1 MGKNCQDD
9 VPDLIRRI
17 SWSQKSFTSFN
28 DSVTSFESFS
38 EHSEVMGMF
47 DLLVLRAAE
56 QKTEDIINLHGKEG
70 CTKLLLASGKEENY
84 DFNSDIESD
93 EDDFESTIQNLR
105 EQWGVSTPSTP
116 TKKKLDHNMVG
127 RTLRW
132 NQSNDNSSKERKK
145 SKGKSKAKKKLLRNK
160 SMETPSKKK
169 KSKPPRSNSLYV
181 KPQSFSQPSTEV
193 KPRKQDALPPK
204 KSTKKVGKD
213 KRDIPSKV
221 PVIFDDSEQ
230 DTPERKVHRHR
241 SNPNPQTKSNSKVPR
256 TNSLPLSHKLR
267 QKISSDLHKE
277 ASDLK
282 KAALDL
288 KNMIEARRKS
298 DRDLLNSMEAEPK
311 SLEQSR
317 RKSDMDLLNSMEAK
331 PKSSKQSRRKSD
343 IARLGIEPKPKS
355 FKKSRGKSDSS
366 IETKPQSF
374 SYGQRTWSLEEST
387 LLSHSEHLP
396 KGKGKEK
403 PSKHLTKLPFAKPS
417 KLLRSRSEG
426 QKNKKVKKNVIQ
438 EIQDR
443 EHEKNIHKLL
453 AESGGDKWE
462 RPQRKKELSYPK
474 SKSDTNMFAVKTT
487 GNEGAGFSFWSL

>member
-1 MGKNCQDD
+1 MDRLNSLETK
-9 VPDLIRRI
+9 P
-17 SWSQKSFTSFN
+17 KSF
-28 DSVTSFESFS
+28 
-38 EHSEVMGMF
+38 
-47 DLLVLRAAE
+47 
-56 QKTEDIINLHGKEG
+56 
-70 CTKLLLASGKEENY
+70 
-84 DFNSDIESD
+84 
-93 EDDFESTIQNLR
+93 
-105 EQWGVSTPSTP
+105 
-116 TKKKLDHNMVG
+116 
-127 RTLRW
+127 
-132 NQSNDNSSKERKK
+132 KK
-145 SKGKSKAKKKLLRNK
+145 SKG
-160 SMETPSKKK
+160 
-169 KSKPPRSNSLYV
+169 
-181 KPQSFSQPSTEV
+181 
-193 KPRKQDALPPK
+193 
-204 KSTKKVGKD
+204 
-213 KRDIPSKV
+213 
-221 PVIFDDSEQ
+221 
-230 DTPERKVHRHR
+230 
-241 SNPNPQTKSNSKVPR
+241 
-256 TNSLPLSHKLR
+256 
-267 QKISSDLHKE
+267 
-277 ASDLK
+277 
-282 KAALDL
+282 
-288 KNMIEARRKS
+288 
-298 DRDLLNSMEAEPK
+298 
-311 SLEQSR
+311 
-317 RKSDMDLLNSMEAK
+317 
-331 PKSSKQSRRKSD
+331 KSD